1 MDSIILWINLY
12 PLNSTI
18 GFPNIYPLDSHLI
31 RWIPL
36 SSFWTTGAW
45 WMSAGESLLRI
56 YCCKNLLNLKA
67 ISFKVF
73 FFQNSAE
80 MRNKR
85 LSCQITR
92 GHILNSNL
100 QGKDCHPPL
109 QFFSHQPLKRRN
121 SLFSGPTG
129 SSLPTSLIIPSKLR
143 LSSTSLKIT
152 FFISSIELR
161 LAYLN
166 PWFLSRHKKSNNFV
180 NWVPLLLPGRSNQL
194 NIKVS
199 RDDRAD
205 EFWKGC
211 VDACRCIGCVKDVL
225 T

>member
-1 MDSIILWINLY
+1 
-12 PLNSTI
+12 
-18 GFPNIYPLDSHLI
+18 
-31 RWIPL
+31 
-36 SSFWTTGAW
+36 
-45 WMSAGESLLRI
+45 MSAGESLLRI

-109 QFFSHQPLKRRN
+109 QFFSHQALKRRN

-143 LSSTSLKIT
+143 LSSTSLKII

-161 LAYLN
+161 LACLN
-166 PWFLSRHKKSNNFV
+166 PWFLSRHNNQTILLNEFLYYCLEEV
-180 NWVPLLLPGRSNQL
+180 INWILRIVVTIELMSSG
-194 NIKVS
+194 K
-199 RDDRAD
+199 
-205 EFWKGC
+205 
-211 VDACRCIGCVKDVL
+211 DA
-225 T
+225 